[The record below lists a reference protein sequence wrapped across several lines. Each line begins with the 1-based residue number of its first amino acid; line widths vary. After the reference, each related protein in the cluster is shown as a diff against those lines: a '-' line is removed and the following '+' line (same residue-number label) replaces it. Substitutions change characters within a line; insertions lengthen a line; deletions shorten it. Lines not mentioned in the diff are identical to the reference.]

1 MSSPSGPR
9 ICMSAT
15 TSNFS
20 AAVTSASA
28 ACCGVLNILGPTGE
42 LVAGV
47 TAFAVTFTVVFA
59 ADCGA
64 ARPRDADRHAK
75 ANAPRVQTRP
85 GKLLFADVDFIVE
98 LL

>member
-1 MSSPSGPR
+1 
-9 ICMSAT
+9 
-15 TSNFS
+15 
-20 AAVTSASA
+20 
-28 ACCGVLNILGPTGE
+28 

-47 TAFAVTFTVVFA
+47 TAFAVVFGVDCA
-59 ADCGA
+59 VDCGA
-64 ARPRDADRHAK
+64 ASTRDADKHAN